1 CVLLSK
7 FIMTSIA
14 LTGGIATGKST
25 VCDLLR
31 EYLSGVVIFECDTA
45 VRRLLDDEA
54 EVASALCLA
63 FGAEV
68 LDGSGRVD
76 REFLRGR
83 VFADEA
89 ARLQL
94 EEILHPRV
102 REECLDS
109 LAQAAK
115 KGAELFVAD
124 VPLLFEKGFDCG
136 QTQVLVVATSRS
148 TQIQRLKVRSGFED
162 RLIESILATQLPIQ
176 EKMSRADVVFWNEG
190 PPAVLRSQVRRFA
203 QAFVMTLPTES
214 TAQESAAVAPLPE
227 LPLAIDINEFRLK
240 PLAELQAMAEALP
253 AKIQGGIPKSQLV
266 YELLCFYAQEGTSLV
281 CEGILEIS
289 KENLAM
295 LRDPQ
300 RSFRPGPDDIL
311 LSTSLMREFGLR
323 VGQRVKVW
331 VQPPRDRGKYLA
343 GFEALEVEGQP
354 AADYRAPTEFDR
366 LTPQFPDKRI
376 HLEGEGS
383 DFLGVRV
390 IDLIAPLGKGQRGL
404 IVAPPRGGK
413 TILLKQ
419 IARSIKLNHPD
430 AELIILLLDERPEEV
445 TDFEE
450 TVGAH
455 VFASTFDESPRRHA
469 QVADLVIERAK
480 RLVEQGKDVIL
491 LLDSLT
497 RLARGHNAAMQG
509 GPIGSGG
516 VSPAALQKSRKFFGT
531 ARNVEEGGSLTI
543 LATALVE
550 TESRLDDVVF
560 EEFKG
565 TGNMEVRLD
574 RELAERRVFPA
585 IHIPQS
591 GTRNDDRLYHP
602 DEFLKVIDIRKQLA
616 QQPIGDAIETLL
628 KNLKATK
635 TNAELLL
642 RGLR

>member
-1 CVLLSK
+1 
-7 FIMTSIA
+7 MA
-14 LTGGIATGKST
+14 LTGGIASGKST
-25 VCDLLR
+25 VCRVLR
-31 EYLSGVVIFECDTA
+31 ELLPSVVIFDCDTA
-45 VRRLLDDEA
+45 VHRLLEADA
-54 EVASALCLA
+54 EVAAIITEA
-63 FGAEV
+63 FGDQA
-68 LDGSGRVD
+68 LDAQGRID
-76 REFLRGR
+76 RHFLRGR
-83 VFADEA
+83 VFSDEA
-89 ARLQL
+89 ARLRL
-94 EEILHPRV
+94 EAIMHPRV
-102 REECLDS
+102 RQECLDS
-109 LAQAAK
+109 LEKAATR
-115 KGAELFVAD
+115 GADLFVAD
-124 VPLLFEKGFDCG
+124 VPLFFEKGFDFG
-136 QTQVLVVATSRS
+136 QSQVLVVASSRS
-148 TQIQRLKVRSGFED
+148 TQIQRLKARGGFED
-162 RLIESILATQLPIQ
+162 SLIESILAAQLPVQ

-190 PPAVLRSQVRRFA
+190 PQSVIRSQIRRFA
-203 QAFVMTLPTES
+203 QAFTMTLSQDSEAT
-214 TAQESAAVAPLPE
+214 QAAPVAAAIASVPVS
-227 LPLAIDINEFRLK
+227 IDINQFRLK
-240 PLAELQAMAEALP
+240 PLAELQAMAEASP
-253 AKIQGGIPKSQLV
+253 ARIQGGIPKSQLI
-266 YELLCFYAQEGTSLV
+266 YELLCFFGHEGTGLV
-281 CEGILEIS
+281 CEGVLEQT
-289 KENLAM
+289 KENFAM

-300 RSFRPGPDDIL
+300 RSFRPSPDDIH
-311 LSTSLMREFGLR
+311 LSTNILRELGLR
-323 VGQRVKVW
+323 VGQLVKVR
-331 VQPPRDRGKYLA
+331 VRAPRERDKYLSAHEVIEIEGIPVADYQPPK
-343 GFEALEVEGQP
+343 
-354 AADYRAPTEFDR
+354 EFDR
-366 LTPQFPDKRI
+366 LTPLFPDQRI
-376 HLEGEGS
+376 HLEGEGN

-390 IDLIAPLGKGQRGL
+390 IDLIAPLGKGQRGI

-419 IARSIKLNHPD
+419 IARSIRQNHPT

-450 TVGAH
+450 TVGTR
-455 VFASTFDESPRRHA
+455 VYASTFDESPRRHS

-497 RLARGHNAAMQG
+497 RLARGHNSAMQG

-516 VSPAALQKSRKFFGT
+516 VSPVALQKSRKFFGT

-602 DEFLKVIDIRKQLA
+602 EEFLRVVDLRKQLA

>member
-1 CVLLSK
+1 
-7 FIMTSIA
+7 M
-14 LTGGIATGKST
+14 
-25 VCDLLR
+25 CDLLR
-31 EYLSGVVIFECDTA
+31 EYLPGAVIFDCDAA
-45 VRRLLDDEA
+45 VRRLLEA
-54 EVASALCLA
+54 DAGVATALCLA
-63 FGAEV
+63 FGVEV
-68 LDGSGRVD
+68 LDGGGRVD

-83 VFADEA
+83 VFVDEA

-94 EEILHPRV
+94 EAILHPRV

-148 TQIQRLKVRSGFED
+148 TQIQRLKARSGFED

-240 PLAELQAMAEALP
+240 PLAELQAMAEAVP

-289 KENLAM
+289 KENLAL

-323 VGQRVKVW
+323 VGQRVKVR

-450 TVGAH
+450 TVGAQ

>member
-1 CVLLSK
+1 MRV
-7 FIMTSIA
+7 IA
-14 LTGGIATGKST
+14 LTGGIASGKST
-25 VCDLLR
+25 VCHLLR
-31 EYLSGVVIFECDTA
+31 GWIPTVVIFDCDE
-45 VRRLLDDEA
+45 VVHRMLESDG
-54 EVASALCLA
+54 EVAASLCKA
-63 FGAEV
+63 FGSEV
-68 LDGSGRVD
+68 LDGQGKVD
-76 REFLRGR
+76 RGFLRGL
-83 VFADEA
+83 VFADSF
-89 ARLQL
+89 ARTRL
-94 EEILHPRV
+94 EEILHPRI
-102 REECLDS
+102 RQECLDS
-109 LAQAAK
+109 LEQAATR
-115 KGAELFVAD
+115 GAELFVAD
-124 VPLLFEKGFDCG
+124 VPLLFEKGFDFG
-136 QTQVLVVATSRS
+136 QTQVLVVASSRS
-148 TQIQRLKVRSGFED
+148 TQIQRLKARSGFND
-162 RLIESILATQLPIQ
+162 LLIESILAAQLPAQ

-190 PPAVLRSQVRRFA
+190 PPSVLRSQVRRFA
-203 QAFVMTLPTES
+203 QAFLMTLPHES
-214 TAQESAAVAPLPE
+214 QADSPALPTLPAVPAS
-227 LPLAIDINEFRLK
+227 IDINQFRLK
-240 PLAELQAMAEALP
+240 SLSDLQAMAEAVP
-253 AKIQGGIPKSQLV
+253 ARIQGGIPKSQLV
-266 YELLCFYAQEGTSLV
+266 YELLCFYGHEGAGMV
-281 CEGILEIS
+281 CEGILELG
-289 KENLAM
+289 KDNFAM

-300 RSFRPGPDDIL
+300 RSFRPGPDDIH
-311 LSTSLMREFGLR
+311 LSSNLVRDHGLR
-323 VGQRVKVW
+323 LGQWIKVRVRA
-331 VQPPRDRGKYLA
+331 PRERGKYLS
-343 GFEALEVEGQP
+343 GYEVLEVEGTP
-354 AADYRAPTEFDR
+354 AAAYQAPKEFDH
-366 LTPQFPDKRI
+366 LTPLFPDQRI
-376 HLEGEGS
+376 HLEGEGV
-383 DFLGVRV
+383 DFLGVRA
-390 IDLIAPLGKGQRGL
+390 IDLIAPLGKGQRGI

-419 IARSIKLNHPD
+419 IARSIRKNHPD

-450 TVGAH
+450 TVGSQ

-602 DEFLKVIDIRKQLA
+602 DEFLKVVDIRKQLA
-616 QQPIGDAIETLL
+616 QMPIGDAIETLL
-628 KNLKATK
+628 SNLKATK